1 MVPLSALWLPILIA
15 AVLVFVV
22 SSIIHMFLGYHKAD
36 VKALPNEAAV
46 ADALR
51 KFDVPPG
58 DYVIPH
64 AGSSAAMKSPEYQE
78 KLAKGPVWFMTV
90 LPKGPITMGSS
101 LVQWFLYCVL
111 VAVFAAYVSGR
122 ALPPGAHY
130 LTVFRFAG
138 ATAFAGF
145 GLALLQNSI
154 WWKRNW
160 GATLRGV
167 FDALIYAGLTAG
179 ALGWRWPSA

>member
-22 SSIIHMFLGYHKAD
+22 SSIIHMFLTYHKAD
-36 VKALPNEAAV
+36 VRAVPNEAAV

-58 DYVIPH
+58 DYIIPH
-64 AGSSAAMKSPEYQE
+64 AGSSAAMKTPEYQE
-78 KLAKGPVWFMTV
+78 KLAKGPVLTMTV

-101 LVQWFLYCVL
+101 LAQWFVYCV
-111 VAVFAAYVSGR
+111 VVGIFAAYVTGR
-122 ALPPGAHY
+122 ALGPGAHY

-138 ATAFAGF
+138 ATAFAGY

-160 GATLRGV
+160 GTTLRSL
-167 FDALIYAGLTAG
+167 FDALIYAGVTAG
-179 ALGWRWPSA
+179 VLGWRWPAA